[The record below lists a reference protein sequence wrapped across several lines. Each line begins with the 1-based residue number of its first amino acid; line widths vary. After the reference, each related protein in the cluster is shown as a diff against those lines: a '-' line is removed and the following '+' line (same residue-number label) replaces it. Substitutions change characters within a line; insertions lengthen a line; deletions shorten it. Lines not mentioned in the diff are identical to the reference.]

1 MIVKERIQELIK
13 DNFYVDHKALGK
25 TQMHE
30 NLDYVRIY
38 DKAKKGN
45 AIQIINISKNMV
57 SDIDKKIS
65 QTIFNQRRN
74 MACWWRNSI
83 RFVYLILRN
92 MNILRSG
99 WRIKYEN

>member
-30 NLDYVRIY
+30 NLDY
-38 DKAKKGN
+38 
-45 AIQIINISKNMV
+45 
-57 SDIDKKIS
+57 
-65 QTIFNQRRN
+65 QRRN

-92 MNILRSG
+92 MNKVSSKVR
-99 WRIKYEN
+99 